1 MTVLDGILQGIIQG
15 LTEFLPVSSSGHLAL
30 YQYFSGT
37 SGEGAL
43 SFSLLLHLGTLLA
56 VVIVFKDDVIS
67 LVKELFLS
75 LRDIFAG
82 KFSIKGA
89 SPERKMLLLLITAT
103 LPLLVVIPF
112 KGVIESLAEDSNI
125 MVEGICFLIT
135 ASLLFFASKATSGEI
150 ESEKA
155 GYKSAILIGIAQILA
170 LLPGVSRSGSTM
182 SAGLLNGYK
191 KSYAVK
197 FSFLMG
203 IPAILGGA
211 ILDAI
216 DMIGQDVPFDLLP
229 AVVGF
234 VTALVVGIASIKLL
248 QYILKSDKLAIF
260 AYYTL
265 ALGVSVT
272 IYSVWKMISQL
283 I

>member
-1 MTVLDGILQGIIQG
+1 MTVFDGIFQGIIQG

-30 YQYFSGT
+30 YQYFSGN

-56 VVIVFKDDVIS
+56 VVIVFREDIIS
-67 LVKELFLS
+67 LIKELFLS
-75 LRDIFAG
+75 IKDIFTG
-82 KFSIKGA
+82 KFTIKNA
-89 SPERKMLLLLITAT
+89 SPERRLLLLLIVAT
-103 LPLLVVIPF
+103 LPLFLVVPF
-112 KGVIESLAEDSNI
+112 MSYIESLAEDSSI
-125 MVEGICFLIT
+125 LIEGICFLIT
-135 ASLLFFASKATSGEI
+135 ASLLFFASKSGSGQTDSSKATF
-150 ESEKA
+150 
-155 GYKSAILIGIAQILA
+155 KSAAFVGLAQILA

-182 SAGLLNGYK
+182 SAGLLRGYK

-211 ILDAI
+211 TLDAI
-216 DMIGQDVPFDLLP
+216 DMIGGDVPFDTLP

-248 QYILKSDKLAIF
+248 QYLLMSDRLVIF

-265 ALGVSVT
+265 GLGVVVT
-272 IYSVWKMISQL
+272 GYSVWSLVSQL